1 MSLEDRGVSVVD
13 KKRRRRGISCA
24 GSTRL
29 KLSTAGHVLLF
40 RPHPALRLF
49 LPSTMVV
56 RALMVL
62 VDSYEVELL
71 VSR

>member
-29 KLSTAGHVLLF
+29 DTSSRLQATSSSFDRILLSVFSSLPRWLC
-40 RPHPALRLF
+40 AL
-49 LPSTMVV
+49 
-56 RALMVL
+56 
-62 VDSYEVELL
+62 
-71 VSR
+71 